1 MIPSDIVFLKKIPT
15 NINGKVDLRK
25 YQKIMLSNNS
35 KQIAELVFNSFQNT
49 IKFLVQKKRY

>member
-25 YQKIMLSNNS
+25 IS
-35 KQIAELVFNSFQNT
+35 KNYVE
-49 IKFLVQKKRY
+49 